1 MLYIEPRPADA
12 AFHFSAEEYFMT
24 RAHDDEAI
32 FMTWRAGKCVMLG
45 CNQVAPAEIDVRF
58 ADESGIQITRRSSG
72 GGTIF
77 ADPGVLLYTVILPL
91 PYHGT
96 SDVKHIEAEYV
107 SGPVASALRGMGLD
121 ARVEGRND
129 ITLNGA
135 KISGLAQYVKSGRL
149 CTHGSLLFS
158 ANLDDLEAVLKPDE
172 GKIRSKALRSVRAR
186 VANIS
191 PLLPGVGDIEDFRRL
206 LKHNILEGR
215 TTTEYIIT
223 ADDIAHIE
231 EIKRLKYA
239 NPGWTFG
246 HAPKFSFHQA
256 KRFAAGNVEIF
267 LDIAEGVIKSCVIRG
282 DFLGVTSIRGIEE
295 LLESRPYRR
304 DAVIRAL
311 EGSDMARYLG
321 GVSKEQFMECVFPEE
336 R

>member
-1 MLYIEPRPADA
+1 MLYTEPLSSDA

-24 RAHDDEAI
+24 RAHADEAI
-32 FMTWRAGKCVMLG
+32 FMTWRTGKCAMLG
-45 CNQVAPAEIDVRF
+45 CNQVTHAEIDVRI
-58 ADESGIQITRRSSG
+58 ADESGIQIVRRASG

-77 ADPGVLLYTVILPL
+77 TDPGVLLYTVILPL
-91 PYHGT
+91 PYRGI
-96 SDVKHIEAEYV
+96 SDVKRLETEHV
-107 SGPVASALRGMGLD
+107 SGPVVSALRGMGLD

-135 KISGLAQYVKSGRL
+135 KISGLAQYVKGSRL

-158 ANLDDLEAVLKPDE
+158 ANLDDLAAVLKPDD

-191 PLLPGVGDIEDFRRL
+191 PLLPGVRDIEDFRRL
-206 LKHNILEGR
+206 FKHNILEGQAAA
-215 TTTEYIIT
+215 EYILT
-223 ADDIAHIE
+223 ADDITRIE
-231 EIKRLKYA
+231 EIKRQKYA

-256 KRFAAGNVEIF
+256 KRFAAGKVEIF
-267 LDIAEGVIKSCVIRG
+267 LDIAEGAVKSCVIRG
-282 DFLGVTSIRGIEE
+282 DFLGVAPIRGLEE
-295 LLESRPYRR
+295 LLESQPYRR
-304 DAVIRAL
+304 DAIIRAL
-311 EGSDMARYLG
+311 EGADMARYLG
-321 GVSKEQFMECVFPEE
+321 GVSKEQFMECVFSEE

>member
-1 MLYIEPRPADA
+1 MLYAEPRSTDA

-24 RAHDDEAI
+24 RAHTDEAI
-32 FMTWRAGKCVMLG
+32 FMTWRTGKCAMLG
-45 CNQVAPAEIDVRF
+45 CNQVAYAEIDVRL
-58 ADESGIQITRRSSG
+58 ADESGIQVVRRSSG

-77 ADPGVLLYTVILPL
+77 TDPGVLLYTVILPL
-91 PYHGT
+91 PYRGT
-96 SDVKHIEAEYV
+96 SDVKRLEFEYV
-107 SGPVASALRGMGLD
+107 SNPVVSALRDMGAA
-121 ARVEGRND
+121 ARAEGRND
-129 ITLNGA
+129 ILLNGA
-135 KISGLAQYVKSGRL
+135 KISGLAQYVKGNRL

-158 ANLDDLEAVLKPDE
+158 ANLDELAAVLKPDD

-206 LKHNILEGR
+206 LKKNMLEGQDAA
-215 TTTEYIIT
+215 EYILT
-223 ADDIAHIE
+223 ADDIAGIE

-239 NPGWTFG
+239 NPDWTFG
-246 HAPKFSFHQA
+246 HAPKFSFCQA
-256 KRFAAGNVEIF
+256 KRFAAGKVEIF

-282 DFLGVTSIRGIEE
+282 DFLGVTPIRGLEE

-304 DAVIRAL
+304 DAIIRAL
-311 EGSDMARYLG
+311 ADADMARYLG

-336 R
+336 Q

>member
-1 MLYIEPRPADA
+1 MLYVEPRSTDA

-24 RAHDDEAI
+24 RAHTDEAI
-32 FMTWRAGKCVMLG
+32 FMTWRTGKCAMLG
-45 CNQVAPAEIDVRF
+45 CNQVAYAEIDVRL
-58 ADESGIQITRRSSG
+58 ADEAGIQVVRRSSG

-77 ADPGVLLYTVILPL
+77 TDPGVLLYTVILPL

-96 SDVKHIEAEYV
+96 SDVKRLEFEYV
-107 SGPVASALRGMGLD
+107 SNPVVSALRDMGAA
-121 ARVEGRND
+121 ARAEGRND
-129 ITLNGA
+129 ILLNGA
-135 KISGLAQYVKSGRL
+135 KISGLAQYVKGNRL

-158 ANLDDLEAVLKPDE
+158 ANLDELAAVLKPDD

-206 LKHNILEGR
+206 LKKNMLEGQDAA
-215 TTTEYIIT
+215 EYILT
-223 ADDIAHIE
+223 ANDIAGIE
-231 EIKRLKYA
+231 EIKRRKYA
-239 NPGWTFG
+239 NPDWTFG
-246 HAPKFSFHQA
+246 HAPKFSFRQA
-256 KRFAAGNVEIF
+256 KRFAAGKVEIF

-282 DFLGVTSIRGIEE
+282 DFLGVTPIRGLEE

-304 DAVIRAL
+304 DAIIRAL
-311 EGSDMARYLG
+311 ADADMARYLG

-336 R
+336 Q

>member
-1 MLYIEPRPADA
+1 
-12 AFHFSAEEYFMT
+12 MT
-24 RAHDDEAI
+24 RACADEAM
-32 FMTWRAGKCVMLG
+32 FMTWRTGKCVMLG
-45 CNQVAPAEIDVRF
+45 CNQVAHAEIDVRL
-58 ADESGIQITRRSSG
+58 ADESGIQIVRRSSG

-77 ADPGVLLYTVILPL
+77 TDLGVLLYTVILPL

-96 SDVKHIEAEYV
+96 SDVKRLESEHA
-107 SGPVASALRGMGLD
+107 SGPVTSALRKMGI
-121 ARVEGRND
+121 AASVEGRND
-129 ITLNGA
+129 ILLNGA
-135 KISGLAQYVKSGRL
+135 KISGLAQYVKGNRL

-158 ANLDDLEAVLKPDE
+158 ANLDELAAILKPDD

-206 LKHNILEGR
+206 LKENVLEGKNAA
-215 TTTEYIIT
+215 EYILT
-223 ADDIAHIE
+223 PGDIADIE

-256 KRFAAGNVEIF
+256 KRFAAGKVEIF
-267 LDIAEGVIKSCVIRG
+267 LDIAEGVVKSCVIRG
-282 DFLGVTSIRGIEE
+282 DFLGVTPIRELEE

-304 DAVIRAL
+304 DAVTSAL
-311 EGSDMARYLG
+311 EGMDMARYLG
-321 GVSKEQFMECVFPEE
+321 GISKEQFMECVFPDT
-336 R
+336 

>member
-1 MLYIEPRPADA
+1 MRYIEPRSADA
-12 AFHFSAEEYFMT
+12 AFHFSAEEYLMT

-32 FMTWRAGKCVMLG
+32 FMTWRAGKCAMLG
-45 CNQVAPAEIDVRF
+45 CNQVAHAEIDVRL
-58 ADESGIQITRRSSG
+58 AEESGIQIVRRSSG

-91 PYHGT
+91 PYRGT
-96 SDVKHIEAEYV
+96 GDVKRLEAEYV
-107 SGPVASALRGMGLD
+107 SGPVASALRWMGLD
-121 ARVEGRND
+121 VRAEGRND
-129 ITLNGA
+129 IMLNGA
-135 KISGLAQYVKSGRL
+135 KISGLAQYVKGGRL

-158 ANLDDLEAVLKPDE
+158 ANLDELAAVLKPDE

-206 LKHNILEGR
+206 LKHNILEGQDAA
-215 TTTEYIIT
+215 EYILT
-223 ADDIAHIE
+223 PDDIAHIE

-239 NPGWTFG
+239 NPYWTFG
-246 HAPKFSFHQA
+246 RAPKFSFRQS
-256 KRFAAGNVEIF
+256 KRFAAGKVEIF

-282 DFLGVTSIRGIEE
+282 DFLGVTPIRGLEE
-295 LLESRPYRR
+295 LLESKPYRR
-304 DAVIRAL
+304 DAIIRAL
-311 EGSDMARYLG
+311 EGADMARYLG